1 VPAHLAK
8 DDGQD
13 LRLSRTVIGEQ
24 PPQRWRTPYVGRFA
38 CDWHRLVGL
47 VRAGVRPGVDRDV
60 SGP

>member
-1 VPAHLAK
+1 M

-13 LRLSRTVIGEQ
+13 LRLSRTVIGAADATSA
-24 PPQRWRTPYVGRFA
+24 TPYVGRFA

-47 VRAGVRPGVDRDV
+47 VRAGDM